1 MSSRPPRL
9 FLLVSQAQH
18 RLRKAT
24 DSALEPL
31 GISTSQLPVLFLLEK
46 NPGAMLKD
54 VSEALRI
61 NASAITGLIDRME
74 AAGLVRRNPSDE
86 DERAVHLF
94 ATPSGIAKAVAAKPI
109 IARLNTRL
117 IEDFSERDIATIGR
131 FLNSILE
138 RF

>member
-1 MSSRPPRL
+1 M
-9 FLLVSQAQH
+9 SQAQH

-54 VSEALRI
+54 ISEALQI

-74 AAGLVRRNPSDE
+74 TAGLVRRQQSE
-86 DERAVHLF
+86 KDERAVHLF
-94 ATPSGIAKAVAAKPI
+94 GTSSGIAKAVAAKPI

-117 IEDFSERDIATIGR
+117 IKDFSERDIATIGR

>member
-1 MSSRPPRL
+1 M
-9 FLLVSQAQH
+9 SQAQH
-18 RLRKAT
+18 KLRKAT

-46 NPGAMLKD
+46 NPGTMLKD
-54 VSEALRI
+54 VSAALRI

-74 AAGLVRRNPSDE
+74 AADLVRRQPSDK

-94 ATPSGIAKAVAAKPI
+94 ATASGLAKAVAAKPI

-117 IEDFSERDIATIGR
+117 TEDLSERDIVTVGR
-131 FLNSILE
+131 FLSAILE

>member
-1 MSSRPPRL
+1 
-9 FLLVSQAQH
+9 LVSQAQH

-74 AAGLVRRNPSDE
+74 TAGLVRRNPSDE

>member
-1 MSSRPPRL
+1 M
-9 FLLVSQAQH
+9 SQAQH

-54 VSEALRI
+54 ISEALQI

-74 AAGLVRRNPSDE
+74 TAGLVRRQQSE
-86 DERAVHLF
+86 KDERAVHLF
-94 ATPSGIAKAVAAKPI
+94 ATSSGLAKAVAAKPI
-109 IARLNTRL
+109 IGRLNTRL
-117 IEDFSERDIATIGR
+117 TGNFSERDIATVGR
-131 FLNSILE
+131 FLNSILR

>member
-1 MSSRPPRL
+1 M
-9 FLLVSQAQH
+9 SQAQH
-18 RLRKAT
+18 RLRKSV

-46 NPGAMLKD
+46 NPGIMLKD

-61 NASAITGLIDRME
+61 NASAITGLTDRME
-74 AAGLVRRNPSDE
+74 TAGLVRRRSSDE
-86 DERAVHLF
+86 DERAVLLF
-94 ATPSGIAKAVAAKPI
+94 ATAAGLAKAVAARPI

-117 IEDFSERDIATIGR
+117 IQDFSERDIATVGR
-131 FLNSILE
+131 FLNAIIE